1 MKRAANLWIFA
12 VLICLVLSLFGCK
25 EEPAA
30 NEQAEQEPIQQ
41 ASAEDAKAL
50 GDIKIGVSMYTLG
63 APYFVAQYET
73 LKSEAERLGLDF
85 AGTNA
90 RDDMNIQLNQV
101 EDLLAQGID
110 LLIFNPKDPQGS
122 IPATRMATEAGVP
135 VIVIDS
141 SIDPSADFVTT
152 VQSNNRE
159 NGILIG
165 EWLVKQMDGE
175 PIKMALISGVP
186 GNPVGFTRRNG
197 VFTGI
202 IEGLLRTKNKTDWQ
216 IVTQGWGEWYQ
227 EGGLQAME
235 DIIVA
240 HPEINVMLAENDS
253 MALGAIEAIKEADRE
268 DDILVLACADGQKE
282 ALALIKEGKYGATG
296 MNNPVLIARTAIDI
310 GLRYMKG
317 ERGFPQKSYTPAV
330 CITKENVDE
339 YYDPEAIF

>member
-1 MKRAANLWIFA
+1 MKRAVSLWIFV
-12 VLICLVLSLFGCK
+12 VLTCLLLSVSGCK

-30 NEQAEQEPIQQ
+30 KEQAKQTLAKTET
-41 ASAEDAKAL
+41 AADAKEL

-63 APYFVAQYET
+63 APYFVAQFET
-73 LKSEAERLGLDF
+73 LKSEAERLGLGF

-90 RDDMNIQLNQV
+90 RDDMMVQLSQV

-122 IPATRMATEAGVP
+122 IPATKMATEAGVP

-141 SIDPSADFVTT
+141 SIDTKADFVTT
-152 VQSNNRE
+152 VQSNNRA

-175 PIKMALISGVP
+175 PIKMALLSGV
-186 GNPVGFTRRNG
+186 RRNG

-202 IEGLLRTKNKTDWQ
+202 IEGLLRTKNRTDWE
-216 IVTQGWGEWYQ
+216 IVTQGWGDWYQ

-253 MALGAIEAIKEADRE
+253 MALGAIKAIKEAGRE

-296 MNNPVLIARTAIDI
+296 MNNPGFIAKTAIDI
-310 GLRYMKG
+310 GIRYLKG
-317 ERGFPQKSYTPAV
+317 ERGFPQKSYTTAV
-330 CITKENVDE
+330 CLTKENVDE

>member
-1 MKRAANLWIFA
+1 
-12 VLICLVLSLFGCK
+12 LSVSGCK

-30 NEQAEQEPIQQ
+30 KEQAKQTLAKTET
-41 ASAEDAKAL
+41 AADAKEL

-63 APYFVAQYET
+63 APYFVAQFET
-73 LKSEAERLGLDF
+73 LKSEAERLGLGF

-90 RDDMNIQLNQV
+90 RDDMMVQLSQV

-122 IPATRMATEAGVP
+122 IPATKMATEAGVP

-141 SIDPSADFVTT
+141 SIDTKADFVTT
-152 VQSNNRE
+152 VQSNNRA

-175 PIKMALISGVP
+175 PIKMALLSGV
-186 GNPVGFTRRNG
+186 RRNG

-202 IEGLLRTKNKTDWQ
+202 IEGLLRTKNRTDWE
-216 IVTQGWGEWYQ
+216 IVTQGWGDWYQ

-253 MALGAIEAIKEADRE
+253 MALGAIKAIKEAGRE

-296 MNNPVLIARTAIDI
+296 MNNPGFIAKTAIDI
-310 GLRYMKG
+310 GIRYLKG
-317 ERGFPQKSYTPAV
+317 ERGFPQKSYTTAV
-330 CITKENVDE
+330 CLTKENVDE

>member
-1 MKRAANLWIFA
+1 MKRASNLWIFA
-12 VLICLVLSLFGCK
+12 VLTCLVLSVFGCK

-30 NEQAEQEPIQQ
+30 EEQGGKESAKETT
-41 ASAEDAKAL
+41 AEDAKAL

-73 LKSEAERLGLDF
+73 LKAEAERLGLGF
-85 AGTNA
+85 AGMNA

-122 IPATRMATEAGVP
+122 IPATNMATEAGVP

-165 EWLVKQMDGE
+165 EWLVKQMNGE

-202 IEGLLRTKNKTDWQ
+202 IEGLLRTKNRTDWQ

-253 MALGAIEAIKEADRE
+253 MALGAIEAIKEAGRE

-317 ERGFPQKSYTPAV
+317 ERGFPQKSYTLAV
-330 CITKENVDE
+330 CITKENVDK

>member
-1 MKRAANLWIFA
+1 MKRAVSLWIFV
-12 VLICLVLSLFGCK
+12 VLTCLLLSVSGCK

-30 NEQAEQEPIQQ
+30 KEQAKQTLAKTET
-41 ASAEDAKAL
+41 AADAKEL

-63 APYFVAQYET
+63 APYFVAQFET
-73 LKSEAERLGLDF
+73 LKSEAERLGLGF

-90 RDDMNIQLNQV
+90 RDDMMVQLSQV

-122 IPATRMATEAGVP
+122 IPATKMATEAGVP

-141 SIDPSADFVTT
+141 SIDTKADFVTT
-152 VQSNNRE
+152 VQSNNRA

-175 PIKMALISGVP
+175 PIKMALLSGVP

-202 IEGLLRTKNKTDWQ
+202 IEGLLRTKNRTDWE
-216 IVTQGWGEWYQ
+216 IVTQGWGDWYQ

-253 MALGAIEAIKEADRE
+253 MALGAIKAIKEAGRE

-296 MNNPVLIARTAIDI
+296 MNNPGFIAKTAIDI
-310 GLRYMKG
+310 GIRYLKG
-317 ERGFPQKSYTPAV
+317 ERGFPQKSYTTAV
-330 CITKENVDE
+330 CLTKENVDE